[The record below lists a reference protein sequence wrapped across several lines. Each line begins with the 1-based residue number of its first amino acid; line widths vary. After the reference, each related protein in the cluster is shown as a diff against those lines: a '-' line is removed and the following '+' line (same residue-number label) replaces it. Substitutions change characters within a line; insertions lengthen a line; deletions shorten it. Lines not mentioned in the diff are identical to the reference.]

1 MNSSLEV
8 EIITSADVIPYLE
21 AHFGPVRHYLR
32 NPDIEEGWERDSQR
46 KRVYDAEHAFEE
58 VNGAGKILLSIDECQ
73 DCINKTLK
81 CEYWRTHYPYIK
93 SVKAVLSKGKHAMS
107 TFFWGLIE
115 LPPHFFN
122 ELTILHE
129 LAHHVVPR
137 PHAHHGPLWC
147 AVYVDLVREF
157 LDKELAANLV
167 KAFQDGRVRF
177 GPLV

>member
-1 MNSSLEV
+1 MEV
-8 EIITSADVIPYLE
+8 EIITSAQVIPHLE
-21 AHFGPVRHYLR
+21 AHFGSVRRYLR
-32 NPDIEEGWERDSQR
+32 NPDIKEGWERDSQR
-46 KRVYDAEHAFEE
+46 KRVYDAERTFEE
-58 VNGAGKILLSIDECQ
+58 AYGAGKTLSSIKECQ
-73 DCINKTLK
+73 DYANKALN
-81 CEYWRTHYPYIK
+81 CDYWRIRYPYIRN
-93 SVKAVLSKGKHAMS
+93 VKIRRSKGKHAMS